1 MFDEQVQNFEVKYY
15 MNKKMWPF
23 IIGSLIIIILL
34 PLIID
39 WLVIGNDFPSNISN
53 TDWVGFFGGY
63 VGALIGSIVSLFG
76 ILWTINFTREQNRAD
91 RELQI
96 RPYLDIRCV
105 PFSNKIA
112 EKVSWL
118 GYVTINEYNN
128 NEAELQDVG
137 RGLLYLKN
145 VGNGPATNIDIEVF
159 VENIKVK
166 HSARFNNQ
174 NTKVTSNSIQQGEE
188 STISFMILNN
198 GIAPSKD
205 ELIWD
210 KEYGIASW
218 DHTKFQIPCAYNI
231 RIILSYN
238 DLLGNRFTQEL
249 KFNTTYGM
257 NYDKENGGRYCC
269 DLHLVEIGVPQK
281 Q

>member
-105 PFSNKIA
+105 SFSNKIA

-145 VGNGPATNIDIEVF
+145 VGNGPATNIDIAVF

-218 DHTKFQIPCAYNI
+218 DHTKFQI
-231 RIILSYN
+231 
-238 DLLGNRFTQEL
+238 Q
-249 KFNTTYGM
+249 
-257 NYDKENGGRYCC
+257 
-269 DLHLVEIGVPQK
+269 
-281 Q
+281 